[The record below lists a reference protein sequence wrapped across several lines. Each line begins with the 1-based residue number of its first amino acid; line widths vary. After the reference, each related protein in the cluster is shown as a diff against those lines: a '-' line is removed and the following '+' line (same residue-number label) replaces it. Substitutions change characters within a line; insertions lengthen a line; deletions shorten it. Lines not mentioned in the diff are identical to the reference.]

1 MAENNL
7 SFEQAYKQLEVICEK
22 LSSSEIT
29 LDETVKL
36 YEEGIKLAKIC
47 ADMIDAAK
55 QKIETLRGE
64 SI

>member
-7 SFEQAYKQLEVICEK
+7 SFEQAYKQLESICEK
-22 LSSSEIT
+22 LGSSEIT

-36 YEEGIKLAKIC
+36 YEEGIKLAKSC